1 MYNEEIYL
9 IQDAGEAADASGDLV
24 KTEIRRLVYAKCL
37 SIGQKEFYQAY
48 AHGLKPE
55 IKFELPDASEYQGEE
70 RLIYQQK
77 RYAVLRTYV
86 TEQHR
91 IELVCHSGVIAYG
104 DA

>member
-9 IQDAGEAADASGDLV
+9 IQDAGEVADASGDLV
-24 KTEIRRLVYAKCL
+24 KTEIRRLVYAKRL

-48 AHGLKPE
+48 AHGFKPE
-55 IKFELPDASEYQGEE
+55 IRFELPDASEYQGEE

>member
-9 IQDAGEAADASGDLV
+9 IQDAGEAADTSGDLV
-24 KTEIRRLVYAKCL
+24 KTEIRRLVYGKRL

-55 IKFELPDASEYQGEE
+55 IKFELPDMAEYQGEE
-70 RLIYQQK
+70 SLVYNSK
-77 RYAVLRTYV
+77 RYQVLRTYV

-91 IELVCHSGVIAYG
+91 IELVCHGGVIAYA